1 MQCFLKEMNLEI
13 YIAFGKRL
21 AYTKENEKQEEAK
34 MQTLEALL
42 NRAVGGESRNAFCR
56 RAGISAGNF
65 SRILKGQ
72 KASPE
77 VLRKV
82 AAASPAVGYGEL
94 LEAAGYAPPAAQ
106 AAPQGIPIYGSIAA
120 GSPIEAEEDLSGY
133 VYLDYAQKQFGADC
147 FALRVVGD
155 SMDMANMPD
164 GSTVI
169 VRRQSDV
176 RDGEIGAVLIA
187 GQATVKKVYH
197 KGRHLVLSPVS
208 KNPAFAPQLYS
219 EEEDVRILG
228 KVVLSLVEIS

>member
-1 MQCFLKEMNLEI
+1 
-13 YIAFGKRL
+13 
-21 AYTKENEKQEEAK
+21 
-34 MQTLEALL
+34 MQTLKTLL

-82 AAASPAVGYGEL
+82 AAASPVVGYGEL
-94 LEAAGYAPPAAQ
+94 LEAAGYAPPVTQ
-106 AAPQGIPIYGSIAA
+106 AAPQSIPIYGSIAA
-120 GSPIEAEEDLSGY
+120 GSPIEAEEDPSGY
-133 VYLDYAQKQFGADC
+133 VYLDYAQKQFDADC

-208 KNPAFAPQLYS
+208 KSPVFAPQLYS